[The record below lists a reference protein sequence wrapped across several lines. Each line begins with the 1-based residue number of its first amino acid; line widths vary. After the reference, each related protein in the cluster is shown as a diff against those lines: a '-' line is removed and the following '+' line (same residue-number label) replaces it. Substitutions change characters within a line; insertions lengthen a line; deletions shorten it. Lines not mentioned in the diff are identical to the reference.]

1 MGEKGIEST
10 YERANERTNERTS
23 DRVSE
28 RASEQ
33 KKCESKKT
41 NKKTKDERTSLGRE
55 CAIERMRERTNDGEK
70 VLNERVLFIYVC
82 VHAREKPIYE
92 RDKKNLKNLAR

>member
-1 MGEKGIEST
+1 MKGQAQEENARS
-10 YERANERTNERTS
+10 
-23 DRVSE
+23 
-28 RASEQ
+28 
-33 KKCESKKT
+33 
-41 NKKTKDERTSLGRE
+41 
-55 CAIERMRERTNDGEK
+55 NDGEK